1 MFSVPGILH
10 TRGWFKIMQF
20 RKRIKWGGWEK
31 TSHLVGERYSQSIN
45 DTETGVKGHIILLIL
60 NDMHKQ
66 NTENVLPQKETTTEI
81 MINQTELKKA

>member
-1 MFSVPGILH
+1 M
-10 TRGWFKIMQF
+10 
-20 RKRIKWGGWEK
+20 
-31 TSHLVGERYSQSIN
+31 GERYSQSIN

-66 NTENVLPQKETTTEI
+66 NTENVLSEKETTTEI